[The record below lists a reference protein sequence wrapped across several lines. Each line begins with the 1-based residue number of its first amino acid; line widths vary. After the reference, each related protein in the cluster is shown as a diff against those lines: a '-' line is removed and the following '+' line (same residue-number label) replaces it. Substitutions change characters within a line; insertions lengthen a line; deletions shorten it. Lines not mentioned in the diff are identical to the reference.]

1 MMEIKEAIEV
11 LRDFNKQV
19 SAKADGAY
27 QSAIGEMA
35 CNVAI
40 KALEKAEKYR
50 WHDLRKNPDD
60 LPKRDGNDESDYVL
74 VLIGKPEWN
83 HWEQAYYNH
92 AKHMWSTYE
101 QNVIGWKAIEP
112 FEKEVE

>member
-1 MMEIKEAIEV
+1 MTKDINFCIGFVESYLMEMNASEETKEVCKTVTEI
-11 LRDFNKQV
+11 LK
-19 SAKADGAY
+19 
-27 QSAIGEMA
+27 
-35 CNVAI
+35 
-40 KALEKAEKYR
+40 KAEKYSWR
-50 WHDLRKNPDD
+50 DLRKNPDD
-60 LPKRDGNDESDYVL
+60 LPKKDGNDESDYVL